1 MLEQLKELLEM
12 QRELDTAILKQ
23 HGNIYDENIAEQ
35 TKISLFVELGEMMNE
50 LPTRFKHW
58 KFTAKDNREKALI
71 EYVDALH
78 FQMSLF
84 NHYKLNI
91 DNIPDYDKCIKY
103 DIDLSLYL
111 RCCCTYCDDCDGIV
125 DLFCIGNYLGFSWNE
140 IYNAYKA
147 KNEINYLSL
156 KNGY

>member
-1 MLEQLKELLEM
+1 MKNRRKSEETNILEM

-35 TKISLFVELGEMMNE
+35 TKIALFVELGEMMNE
-50 LPTRFKHW
+50 LPTCFKHW
-58 KFTAKDNREKALI
+58 KFTAKDDRKKALI

-91 DNIPDYDKCIKY
+91 DNILIM
-103 DIDLSLYL
+103 I
-111 RCCCTYCDDCDGIV
+111 
-125 DLFCIGNYLGFSWNE
+125 
-140 IYNAYKA
+140 NAL
-147 KNEINYLSL
+147 NMILICHFI
-156 KNGY
+156 